1 MYYEN
6 IIRTICLGTTDGLS
20 TTWSGF
26 FILYQLVIVPVGA
39 ITLGRILSVVGSILD
54 PYIEIFNSVT
64 FSNIT
69 GVYKGH
75 SAKQSIQSN
84 KVVVWDVVNS
94 KWDDIEWDTIISW
107 EKVNEGTIC

>member
-1 MYYEN
+1 MNRE
-6 IIRTICLGTTDGLS
+6 
-20 TTWSGF
+20 
-26 FILYQLVIVPVGA
+26 V
-39 ITLGRILSVVGSILD
+39 ILD
-54 PYIEIFNSVT
+54 PLKTSTVKIDFRSLNSGR
-64 FSNIT
+64 NIT

-84 KVVVWDVVNS
+84 KVVVWDVENS

>member
-1 MYYEN
+1 MN
-6 IIRTICLGTTDGLS
+6 R
-20 TTWSGF
+20 
-26 FILYQLVIVPVGA
+26 QV
-39 ITLGRILSVVGSILD
+39 ILD
-54 PYIEIFNSVT
+54 ALKTSKVKIDFRSLNSGR
-64 FSNIT
+64 NIT
-69 GVYKGH
+69 RVYKGH

>member
-1 MYYEN
+1 MNY
-6 IIRTICLGTTDGLS
+6 LS
-20 TTWSGF
+20 TVKIDFRSLNSG
-26 FILYQLVIVPVGA
+26 
-39 ITLGRILSVVGSILD
+39 R
-54 PYIEIFNSVT
+54 
-64 FSNIT
+64 NIT